1 MSALRHQRPIGYLPP
16 NTPSELQHRWLRCR
30 YNGVGSSRAFGHAR
44 ISPSPAQMPGFYFQR
59 EARAT
64 EKSMAD
70 NLELAIFL
78 AVLIAFVVC
87 GCLVTRVPKKTP
99 HVGPVK
105 H

>member
-1 MSALRHQRPIGYLPP
+1 MFDVSYFPP
-16 NTPSELQHRWLRCR
+16 NTPPEPQHCLLRFR
-30 YNGVGSSRAFGHAR
+30 SKGVGSPRAPLPPRRAR

-64 EKSMAD
+64 EKSMVD
-70 NLELAIFL
+70 NLELGIFL

-87 GCLVTRVPKKTP
+87 GCLVTRAPKKAP
-99 HVGPVK
+99 YAGPK